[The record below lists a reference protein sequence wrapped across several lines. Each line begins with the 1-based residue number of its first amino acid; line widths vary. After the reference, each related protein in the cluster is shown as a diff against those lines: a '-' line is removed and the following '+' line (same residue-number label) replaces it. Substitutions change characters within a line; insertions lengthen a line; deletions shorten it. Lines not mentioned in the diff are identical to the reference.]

1 VTISNRYVV
10 FAVVLLALTNLVNYM
25 DRMVL
30 SVLLPQ
36 IKQDLLLSD
45 TQLGLLTGFAFAVFY
60 AVFGIPIARWAD
72 TGVRRNL
79 IALALTVWSAMTALS
94 GAAQNFVHLLL
105 ARFGVGVGEAGC
117 IPPGHSLI
125 SDYVPVERRSTA
137 LGVHTAGATVG
148 SFIGFSLGG
157 LLATVIGWR
166 LTFAALAVPGLL
178 LALVIRFALREP
190 PRGYADGVRATEA
203 MSLRDVLTFLAGCR
217 SYLHLIAVFAIAC
230 FGAFGMI
237 QWLPSY
243 YVRSFGMST
252 ATIGFLFGTAYGI
265 GSAIGTVLGGPI
277 ADRLLKRD
285 LRWGCWIGLIVYAAT
300 FPCYIGVFFAPTA
313 VISISF
319 YMVAAITGSL
329 VNAPLFG
336 MIQSVVAP
344 RARALASAITMFA
357 ASVVGLGAGP
367 FAVGVLSDLFAP
379 RFGDQS
385 LRYALMIMA
394 VIMVWTPFHFW
405 RASKTIRQD
414 IERVR
419 TEPASD

>member
-1 VTISNRYVV
+1 
-10 FAVVLLALTNLVNYM
+10 
-25 DRMVL
+25 
-30 SVLLPQ
+30 VLLPS
-36 IKQDLLLSD
+36 IKEELMLSD

-72 TGVRRNL
+72 TGVRRNV

-94 GAAQNFVHLLL
+94 GAAQNFIHILL
-105 ARFGVGVGEAGC
+105 ARFGVGIGEAGC
-117 IPPGHSLI
+117 IPPGHSMI

-137 LGVHTAGATVG
+137 LGVHTAGATLG
-148 SFIGFSLGG
+148 SFVGLSLGG
-157 LLATVIGWR
+157 WLATIIGWR
-166 LTFAALAVPGLL
+166 MTFVAMAVPGLL
-178 LALVIRFALREP
+178 LALVIRFFLKEP
-190 PRGYADGVRATEA
+190 PRGYADGVQATES
-203 MSLRDVLTFLAGCR
+203 MSIKEVLRFLAGCR

-265 GSAIGTVLGGPI
+265 GSGIGTVLGGPI
-277 ADRLLKRD
+277 ADKLLKRD
-285 LRWGCWIGLIVYAAT
+285 LRWGCWIGLIVYVVSVP
-300 FPCYIGVFFAPTA
+300 FYLGVFFAPTA

-385 LRYALMIMA
+385 LRYALLVMAIIM
-394 VIMVWTPFHFW
+394 MWTPFHFW
-405 RASKTIRQD
+405 RASKTIQKD

-419 TEPASD
+419 AET